1 MQISYYEIRIDRGS
15 VDIVTISPKFQV
27 VIPRA
32 VRERLDLRPG
42 QQVQAIV
49 YDDRVELIPL
59 RPARALRGFLR
70 GIDTTVVRDADRA

>member
-1 MQISYYEIRIDRGS
+1 MD
-15 VDIVTISPKFQV
+15 VVTISPKFQV

-32 VRERLDLRPG
+32 VRERLNLAPG
-42 QQVQAIV
+42 QKVQAIV

-70 GIDTTVVRDADRA
+70 GMDTTVARDADRA